1 MAEGQNKMVV
11 EEVERQK
18 RMKESP
24 VSQSIVQ
31 LKYVKDRHLFL
42 KKLLEEVV
50 QNKSDEKK
58 ESIISACDMYGNQ
71 IQGSTIP
78 FIRERMRL
86 ATPYLRNPWL
96 ADKFLDAY
104 VIGKIGSIFTYI
116 KNDPV
121 LLESSFTLQEISNSI
136 DKQLEEI
143 DSYIRT
149 LEEEGS

>member
-1 MAEGQNKMVV
+1 MAEGQNKMIV
-11 EEVERQK
+11 EEAERQK
-18 RMKESP
+18 RMKKSP

-42 KKLLEEVV
+42 KKLLEEFVH
-50 QNKSDEKK
+50 NKSDKK

-78 FIRERMRL
+78 FIREQMRL
-86 ATPYLRNPWL
+86 AASYLRNPWL

-136 DKQLEEI
+136 DKQLEI
-143 DSYIRT
+143 DSYILT